1 MIAFAVDGITS
12 FSTMPIKIVMAL
24 GIFVVGI
31 SFLLLSYTLYQKLIG
46 NVVTGWSSL
55 MISIWFIGGIQL
67 ICFSLIGEYIGKI
80 FIEVKARPR
89 YNIETR
95 TDDDNNNE
103 GRINEIN

>member
-1 MIAFAVDGITS
+1 
-12 FSTMPIKIVMAL
+12 
-24 GIFVVGI
+24 
-31 SFLLLSYTLYQKLIG
+31 
-46 NVVTGWSSL
+46 